1 MTTLYELTEQAKPLT
16 ELEDLDAQA
25 IADTLEGMGYH
36 DKVAACIAAH
46 KNIMAEVKSFDDESK
61 RLDALKKTKENRA
74 NHLKQYVLESMQAL
88 GVHESGTELHKAKLR
103 KPSQVVLITNQEL
116 IPKEFKRISIEPDKR
131 AIGDALKQGQAVA
144 GAELG
149 LGKPSITFQ

>member
-1 MTTLYELTEQAKPLT
+1 
-16 ELEDLDAQA
+16 
-25 IADTLEGMGYH
+25 
-36 DKVAACIAAH
+36 
-46 KNIMAEVKSFDDESK
+46 
-61 RLDALKKTKENRA
+61 
-74 NHLKQYVLESMQAL
+74 MQAR